1 VAHHTRKRYDVW
13 NVESKNPVTFTS
25 FFENVKSRFGRSG
38 AQVGMLNINR
48 EVVFVK

>member
-25 FFENVKSRFGRSG
+25 FFENVKSLFGRSG